1 MWQDTNTN
9 NPKNKDTIKDVYESN
24 ASDKLHCQKR
34 TRKSKYSDINEALY
48 KYYQLVT
55 SRSIYSDGKI
65 LTKKGIEIAKKL
77 GNDTSNSWLT
87 Q

>member
-1 MWQDTNTN
+1 MCMNRMLVTSY
-9 NPKNKDTIKDVYESN
+9 I
-24 ASDKLHCQKR
+24 A
-34 TRKSKYSDINEALY
+34 RKEQENLSILTYIVNEALY